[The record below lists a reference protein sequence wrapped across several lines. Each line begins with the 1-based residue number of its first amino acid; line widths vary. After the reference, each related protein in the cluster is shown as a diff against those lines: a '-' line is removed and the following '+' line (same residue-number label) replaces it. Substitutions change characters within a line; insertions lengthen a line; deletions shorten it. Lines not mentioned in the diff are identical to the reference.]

1 MPNLL
6 KKNKN
11 LHLIENLLEFSHFK
25 TQYIKDV
32 IGLLEGLLIL
42 EKIINFYQKET
53 DWIVET
59 EIPIVQAK
67 IR

>member
-42 EKIINFYQKET
+42 EKIITTIFIKKKQ
-53 DWIVET
+53 IGL
-59 EIPIVQAK
+59 
-67 IR
+67 

>member
-1 MPNLL
+1 
-6 KKNKN
+6 
-11 LHLIENLLEFSHFK
+11 LEFSHFK
-25 TQYIKDV
+25 TQYIKDL